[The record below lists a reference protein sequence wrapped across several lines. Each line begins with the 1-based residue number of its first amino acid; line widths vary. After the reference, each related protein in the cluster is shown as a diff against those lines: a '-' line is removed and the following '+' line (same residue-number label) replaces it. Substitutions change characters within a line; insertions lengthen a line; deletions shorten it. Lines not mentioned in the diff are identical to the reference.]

1 MTAFIGRREFITLL
15 GGAAAWP
22 VAARA
27 QLSKRPAQI
36 GWLSFYPKDSVSFTR
51 FYQPFLK
58 GMGELGYIEGRDFN
72 TLFRFADGH
81 ADRIPSL
88 AAELVQLDPDIIVAP
103 ATIQAVAVK
112 KATDAIP
119 IVVPILADPAGFGL
133 IANEARPGGNVTGI
147 SPYVKGLPAKQ
158 LELARE
164 IVPNAKRIGL
174 LDDVSDPK
182 APSQRQEIEAAG
194 QELGV
199 KIVAAEVRAADDIGQ
214 AFQKLAIERVEVIIV
229 ELSNMLVGARKQI
242 AEAAAAE
249 KLPSVYPYREHVDA
263 GGLVSYGIDLI
274 WCLHRAAY
282 YVDRILKG
290 DKPADL
296 PVELPPSSNWS
307 LISQR
312 RKPLGLDIS
321 PSLLARADEVIE

>member
-1 MTAFIGRREFITLL
+1 MRRREFITLI

-22 VAARA
+22 IGARA

-36 GWLSFYPKDSVSFTR
+36 GWLSFYPKDSVSFKR
-51 FYQPFLK
+51 FYQPFLR
-58 GMGELGYIEGRDFN
+58 GLQELGYVEGRDFN
-72 TLFRFADGH
+72 MLIRFADGH
-81 ADRIPSL
+81 TEWMPKL

-119 IVVPILADPAGFGL
+119 IVVPILADAVGFGL

-164 IVPNAKRIGL
+164 IVPKAQRIGL

-194 QELGV
+194 QQLGV
-199 KIVAAEVRAADDIGQ
+199 KIVTAEVRSASDIGQ
-214 AFQKLAIERVEVIIV
+214 AYQRLATERVEAIIV
-229 ELSNMLVGARKQI
+229 ESSNMLVGARKQI

-263 GGLVSYGIDLI
+263 GGLVSYGVDLI

-290 DKPADL
+290 TKPADL
-296 PVELPPSSNWS
+296 PVEFPTKLQMVVN
-307 LISQR
+307 LTTA
-312 RKPLGLDIS
+312 KALGLEI
-321 PSLLARADEVIE
+321 PAMLLARADEVIE